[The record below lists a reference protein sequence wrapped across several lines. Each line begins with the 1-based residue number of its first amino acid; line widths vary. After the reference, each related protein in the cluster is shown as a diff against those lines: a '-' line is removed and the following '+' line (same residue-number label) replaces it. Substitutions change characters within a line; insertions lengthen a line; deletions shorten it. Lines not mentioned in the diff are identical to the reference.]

1 MRLRI
6 PCQKMRLKRGLA
18 ARDNRIDKKGV
29 RWVSYHF
36 QQEAEKILADYTVR
50 ALLDEAERD
59 NT

>member
-1 MRLRI
+1 
-6 PCQKMRLKRGLA
+6 MRLKRGLA